1 MKKLLAILCA
11 LLVLPVVLATD
22 TNTGIGIDFETE
34 DFAPLIWMC
43 DHRAVIDDP
52 IQPGRIE
59 EANEIA
65 NLCNKKIKVVMIN
78 NFMVLIFC

>member
-34 DFAPLIWMC
+34 EL
-43 DHRAVIDDP
+43 
-52 IQPGRIE
+52 
-59 EANEIA
+59 
-65 NLCNKKIKVVMIN
+65 
-78 NFMVLIFC
+78 